1 MQNAK
6 EKREKRKRKIEK
18 DEESSSSSESETEG
32 ETKKAKQKETK
43 EEKEAGDKE
52 VSVVKKAEAKPKI
65 DIWKKRYQY
74 RKQRF
79 IINWLQFWW
88 IRNSFARRLEI
99 QNIPY
104 LITLD
109 GKPNTYEP

>member
-1 MQNAK
+1 MFQIFSPLFCQSGEEGQGEAVEKEELTAEEKAKKIKTDLQNAK

-65 DIWKKRYQY
+65 DIWKKR
-74 RKQRF
+74 
-79 IINWLQFWW
+79 
-88 IRNSFARRLEI
+88 
-99 QNIPY
+99 
-104 LITLD
+104 
-109 GKPNTYEP
+109 